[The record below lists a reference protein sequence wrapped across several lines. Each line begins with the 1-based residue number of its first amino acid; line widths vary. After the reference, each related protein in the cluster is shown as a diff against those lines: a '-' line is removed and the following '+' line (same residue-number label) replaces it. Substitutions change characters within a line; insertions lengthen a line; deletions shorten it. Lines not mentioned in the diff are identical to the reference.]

1 MVDHQNVEANLGQKF
16 AAKSFISDVGPRLPA
31 AHPGPR
37 DRRLRWVERLGVGA
51 AGKE

>member
-31 AHPGPR
+31 AHPGPGIE
-37 DRRLRWVERLGVGA
+37 DFGGSNGLE
-51 AGKE
+51 